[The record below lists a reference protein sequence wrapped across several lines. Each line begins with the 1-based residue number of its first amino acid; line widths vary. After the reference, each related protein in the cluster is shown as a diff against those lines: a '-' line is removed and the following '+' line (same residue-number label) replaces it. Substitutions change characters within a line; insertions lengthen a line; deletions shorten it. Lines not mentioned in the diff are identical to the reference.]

1 MFGYWLTCQKVY
13 NYVRGGK
20 DALILKTL
28 LDTLGCVV
36 FHYYIYKKPKK
47 ILKTF
52 QKVVDLFLIIWYT
65 LIVLKKRPLKKEN

>member
-28 LDTLGCVV
+28 LDTRGYVV
-36 FHYYIYKKPKK
+36 FHYYIYKGAKNFLENVKK
-47 ILKTF
+47 YLTYFLSFDIL
-52 QKVVDLFLIIWYT
+52 
-65 LIVLKKRPLKKEN
+65 RMS